1 MREWNIDYNKQK
13 LHLILF
19 LCVVIV
25 LLLGA
30 LGFTIGELL
39 ALRND
44 YLSMIEKC
52 ADCLEFK

>member
-39 ALRND
+39 VLRND